1 MSDVPGIF
9 VTLGPCDDMRAEVFL
24 RMAAPP
30 GAGAARL
37 EGTLVGPACRRATT
51 LPVTTRLVDLGP
63 PPGGGVDATP
73 TLVARAVLTE
83 PAFWSPELP
92 NLYQLEARIVCGD
105 AVAATVATRVG
116 LRRLGARG
124 RSFRLDGR
132 RWVPRGVRLDA
143 AGFDPDR
150 LRDAAVTAIL
160 EEPDESLCGR
170 ADADGVAVLAVLAG
184 SAAGQPPTDVVT
196 ERIAGWAIHPAVVMA
211 LLAPGTPAAQ
221 AEAMAAAVR
230 TCKGTLQLGWWVDG
244 AQPVPPIPAGIDW
257 LAVAVGREGTPDAS
271 WRQSA
276 PSLPLVA
283 CGGAGGRAG
292 CDALQARLAAWML
305 AGGEQPAWD
314 WAGYVVW

>member
-1 MSDVPGIF
+1 MHVPGIA

-37 EGTLVGPACRRATT
+37 EGALVGPACRRATT
-51 LPVTTRLVDLGP
+51 LPVTARFVDLGP
-63 PPGGGVDATP
+63 PPGGGADAAP

-105 AVAATVATRVG
+105 AQAATVATRVG

-132 RWVPRGVRLDA
+132 RWVPRGVRLA
-143 AGFDPDR
+143 AADFDPDR
-150 LRDAAVTAIL
+150 LREATVTAVL
-160 EEPDESLCGR
+160 DEPDASLCGR
-170 ADADGVAVLAVLAG
+170 ADTEGIAVLALLAG
-184 SAAGQPPTDVVT
+184 SVVGRPPIDVVT
-196 ERIAGWAIHPAVVMA
+196 ERIAGWALHPAVVMA
-211 LLAPGTPAAQ
+211 LLAPGTPAAE
-221 AEAMAAAVR
+221 AEAIAAAAR
-230 TCKGTLQLGWWVDG
+230 AGKGTLQLGWWVDG
-244 AQPVPPIPAGIDW
+244 ARAVPPIPAGIDW
-257 LAVAVGREGTPDAS
+257 LAVAVGREGIPDAS
-271 WRQSA
+271 WRHSA

-283 CGGAGGRAG
+283 CGGTGGRAG

-305 AGGEQPAWD
+305 AGGERPAWD

>member
-1 MSDVPGIF
+1 MNQAPGIA

-51 LPVTTRLVDLGP
+51 LPVTSRLVDLGP
-63 PPGGGVDATP
+63 PPGGGADAAP

-105 AVAATVATRVG
+105 AVAATVAARVG
-116 LRRLGARG
+116 LRRLGVRG

-132 RWVPRGVRLDA
+132 RWVPRGVRLA
-143 AGFDPDR
+143 AADFDPDR
-150 LRDAAVTAIL
+150 LRDAAVTAVL
-160 EEPDESLCGR
+160 EEPDTASCGR
-170 ADADGVAVLAVLAG
+170 ADAEGVAVLAVLAG
-184 SAAGQPPTDVVT
+184 SVIGRPPTDVVT

-211 LLAPGTPAAQ
+211 LLAPGTPAAE
-221 AEAMAAAVR
+221 AEAIAAAAR
-230 TCKGTLQLGWWVDG
+230 AGKGTLQLGWWVDG

-257 LAVAVGREGTPDAS
+257 LAVAVGREGIPDAS

-276 PSLPLVA
+276 SSLPLVA

-305 AGGEQPAWD
+305 AGGERPAWD